1 MTDKVKKEIEEINRR
16 VYNEK
21 SLAELK
27 RIGKKKGLLNVDQ
40 YKKANKKDLVERL
53 VKGRQLKDES
63 KDVLLEI
70 AQTKKDLKV
79 NASMS
84 KNVILQKITS
94 PELTDLNEKLLRK
107 IAKNK
112 GIPLRSQ
119 MTNKA
124 IIQRLENPTDYY
136 TVESLKR
143 LARSNNIDVRRNISK
158 PELINILGERDLIT
172 TTPITAQE
180 SNLGFFAPKVPI
192 DLIQRGKKKA
202 RSAKEALENLRKY
215 IKNLK
220 KYNIS
225 ADRLKKLSKQLERKE
240 KKEKEVR
247 DKIFTPIKE
256 KSAFK
261 NFTYQYVM
269 NNIGDYKVDEVL
281 GYAKPAILNIFKS
294 NRNIKTMLYLHC
306 TMTRE
311 EGYDEEDEG
320 YDDVKGER
328 RGTAKFAFHS
338 KDLKLVLEET
348 DISELYNEMVDEI
361 EEEIQKVATTEGS
374 GWAFGTVISLVLH
387 ITKWEP
393 IYGSSYIPLDPY
405 LANKKAIINMK
416 NEDDKCFMWCV
427 LRALYPKNDHPER
440 IDKDLKSKQ
449 DNINMKGICYPVNFR
464 AIDRFEDLNPNISIS
479 VLGYNKE
486 EGVFP
491 LKISK
496 YTGCDN
502 DIVLLLLKEAVK
514 EENGEIKEKTHYTLV
529 KNKSALIAS
538 QKNNHKGKRHLCLNC
553 FNSFNTSESLN
564 KHKEYCYENKS
575 VKTTMPP
582 PGTYLEFKNFHH
594 SEKAPFVVYADFESL
609 IKSMDYCNPD
619 PNKSYT
625 KKYQKHEPISFSYYI
640 LCSIDG
646 VYKPVLRK
654 YTQTKP
660 EGANAIDVFIKW
672 LEEDVK
678 AIANIEPK
686 GMIFTE
692 EDIKHFNNASDCWI
706 CGKELGNDRVR
717 DHCHFTG
724 RYRGP
729 AHNKCNLKYRKPKN
743 ISVFFHNLSGYD
755 SHLFIKK
762 LGTPDKNENIDCIP
776 NNEEKYI
783 SFSKTIVTGQYTNKK
798 GEVKNKTFKIVF
810 KDTLK
815 FLASS
820 LEALVNNLTKED
832 FKNLHK
838 YFTPKQAEILKQKGF
853 YPYEYMDSEEKFN
866 DTKPPPQ
873 RAFYSN
879 LSGKGISNK
888 NYNRVLNVWN
898 TFNMKI
904 FKEYHELYNITDVL
918 LLADVFENFRDLCLK
933 IYGLDPVYY
942 FTAPGLA
949 WDACLKVTGV
959 QLELLS
965 DPNMLLMFEKGIRG
979 GISIISNRYGEANN
993 KYLRK
998 GYNKNLPSKY
1008 LMYLDANNLYGCAM
1022 SEKLPTHGFKW
1033 LSCGEMEKLF
1043 NSRVIQ
1049 VWEKIP
1055 CILEV
1060 DLEYP
1065 ENLHDL
1071 HNDYPF
1077 CPERVKSKN
1086 GVEKLI
1092 PNLNDKTK
1100 YIIHYKNLIQCLRAG
1115 MKLKK
1120 IYRGIKFVESE
1131 WMKPYIDKNTNLRA
1145 KAKNNFEK
1153 DFFKLM
1159 NNSVFG
1165 KTMENIRN
1173 RVDVKLVNTKE
1184 KLRKLVAKPNLKGP
1198 PKIFSENLVS
1208 VHMRKTSLTMNKP
1221 IYLGMCIL
1229 DLSKI
1234 IMFDFHY
1241 NYIKSKYADKA
1252 KLLFTDTDSL
1262 MYEIE
1267 TEDFYKDIAG
1277 DVKDKF
1283 DTSDYPENHPSGI
1296 PTGENKKVLGM
1307 MKDEAAGKI
1316 IKEFV
1321 GLRSKLY
1328 SFVMDDGGET
1338 KKCKGIK
1345 KQVVERSIRHEH
1357 YKTCLT
1363 TGKELLR
1370 KQNILR
1376 SYEHE
1381 VYTEEVNKVALS
1393 ALDDKRYILSDGMD
1407 TLAWGHY
1414 KIKDN

>member
-1 MTDKVKKEIEEINRR
+1 MFGNMICSFYRYKCSQLTRCQKLHFHLTVILFFILPVFNAVFHSYSILIDIRQ
-16 VYNEK
+16 
-21 SLAELK
+21 S
-27 RIGKKKGLLNVDQ
+27 GLLSKRVKDH
-40 YKKANKKDLVERL
+40 NKRRL
-53 VKGRQLKDES
+53 
-63 KDVLLEI
+63 
-70 AQTKKDLKV
+70 
-79 NASMS
+79 
-84 KNVILQKITS
+84 
-94 PELTDLNEKLLRK
+94 LTNR
-107 IAKNK
+107 
-112 GIPLRSQ
+112 
-119 MTNKA
+119 A

-158 PELINILGERDLIT
+158 PELINILGERNLIT

-180 SNLGFFAPKVPI
+180 SNLGVLSSKVPI
-192 DLIQRGKKKA
+192 DLIRKAKKKA
-202 RSAKEALENLRKY
+202 QSAKEALEIFKEY

-220 KYNIS
+220 GYNIS
-225 ADRLKKLSKQLERKE
+225 ANRLKKLSKQLERKE
-240 KKEKEVR
+240 KKATEEKDR
-247 DKIFTPIKE
+247 IFTPIKE

-261 NFTYQYVM
+261 NYTNQYVM
-269 NNIGDYKVDEVL
+269 YNTKANCEPIEFL
-281 GYAKPAILNIFKS
+281 AYAKPAILNIFKS
-294 NRNIKTMLYLHC
+294 NQNIKTMLYLHC
-306 TMTRE
+306 LMQNIQSTTPVE
-311 EGYDEEDEG
+311 
-320 YDDVKGER
+320 
-328 RGTAKFAFHS
+328 FAFHS
-338 KDLKLVLEET
+338 KDLKLVLEGT
-348 DISELYNEMVDEI
+348 DISELYNQMADEI
-361 EEEIQKVATTEGS
+361 EEEIQKVENAEGS
-374 GWAFGTVISLVLH
+374 GYTFVIVIKLVLH
-387 ITKWEP
+387 TTKWEP
-393 IYGSSYIPLDPY
+393 LYGSSYIPLDPY

-427 LRALYPKNDHPER
+427 LRALYPKDKNAER

-449 DNINMKGICYPVNFR
+449 DIINMNGIHYPVSLNG
-464 AIDRFEDLNPNISIS
+464 IKRFEELNPNISIS

-486 EGVFP
+486 EGGVLP
-491 LKISK
+491 LQISK
-496 YTGCDN
+496 HTGCEY
-502 DIVLLLLKEAVK
+502 DIVLLLLKEAVTG
-514 EENGEIKEKTHYTLV
+514 ENGEIKEKTHYTLV
-529 KNKSALIAS
+529 KNKSALITS
-538 QKNNHKGKRHLCLNC
+538 QKNNHKGKRHVCLNC
-553 FNSFNTSESLN
+553 FNSFNILESLN
-564 KHKEYCYENKS
+564 KHKEYCYKNKC
-575 VKTTMPP
+575 VKTNMPP
-582 PGTYLEFKNFHH
+582 QNTYLRFKNFLH
-594 SEKAPFVVYADFESL
+594 SEKAPFAVYADFESL
-609 IKSMDYCNPD
+609 IKPLDNCDPD

-660 EGANAIDVFIKW
+660 EDADAMDIFIKW
-672 LEEDVK
+672 LGEDVK
-678 AIANIEPK
+678 DIANIEPK
-686 GMIFTE
+686 EMIFTE
-692 EDIKHFNNASDCWI
+692 EDIKHFNKASDCWI
-706 CGKELGNDRVR
+706 CGEKLENDRVR

-762 LGTPDKNENIDCIP
+762 IGCSINKNENIKCIAT
-776 NNEEKYI
+776 NEEKYI
-783 SFSKTIVTGQYTNKK
+783 SFTKTIVTGQYTNKK
-798 GEVKNKTFKIVF
+798 GKVKDKTFDIVF
-810 KDTLK
+810 KDSLK
-815 FLASS
+815 FMSSS
-820 LEALVNNLTKED
+820 LEALVNNLPKD
-832 FKNLHK
+832 AFKNLLN
-838 YFTPKQAEILKQKGF
+838 YFTPKQTELLKQKGF

-866 DTKPPPQ
+866 DTKLPP
-873 RAFYSN
+873 REAFYSK
-879 LSGKGISNK
+879 LSGKGITEK
-888 NYNRVLNVWN
+888 DYEHAGNVWIS
-898 TFNMKI
+898 FKMKT

-942 FTAPGLA
+942 FTAPQLA
-949 WDACLKVTGV
+949 WDACLKMMSVK
-959 QLELLS
+959 LELLS
-965 DPNMLLMFEKGIRG
+965 DEDMLLMFEEGIRG

-993 KYLRK
+993 KYMRK
-998 GYNKNLPSKY
+998 GFNKNKPSKY

-1033 LSCGEMEKLF
+1033 LLDREIGKLF
-1043 NSRVIQ
+1043 NNQVLQ

-1077 CPERVKSKN
+1077 CPERVKCKN
-1086 GVEKLI
+1086 GVKKLI
-1092 PNLNDKTK
+1092 PNLRDKTK
-1100 YIIHYKNLIQCLRAG
+1100 YVIHYKNLIQCLRAG

-1120 IYRGIKFVESE
+1120 IHSGIKFVESE

-1145 KAKNNFEK
+1145 MAKNNFEK

-1165 KTMENIRN
+1165 KTMENLRN
-1173 RVDVKLVNTKE
+1173 RVDVRLVNTKE
-1184 KLRKLVAKPNLKGP
+1184 KLRKLVAKPNFKSR
-1198 PKIFSENLVS
+1198 KIFNENLVS
-1208 VHMRKTSLTMNKP
+1208 VHMSKTSLLMNKP

-1234 IMFDFHY
+1234 IMYDFHY

-1267 TEDFYKDIAG
+1267 TEDFYKDISG
-1277 DVKDKF
+1277 DVKDRF

-1307 MKDEAAGKI
+1307 MKDEVAGKI

-1345 KQVVERSIRHEH
+1345 KQVVESSIRHEH

-1376 SYEHE
+1376 SYDHE

-1393 ALDDKRYILSDGMD
+1393 ALDDKRHILSDGMD
-1407 TLAWGHY
+1407 TLALGHY
-1414 KIKDN
+1414 KIV